1 MAAWTKASSLN
12 SHARLFHRN
21 AARGRG
27 TVLGHCACAPGA
39 KVSGDCS
46 EGMKTLAGRGAPCSD
61 RQPKLGLCVLCGL
74 PAAGKSTFA
83 RALALRLRRE
93 RGWAVGVLSYDDVL
107 PLTLLDGAGSQPRV
121 SIGSGRTGLQAASR
135 PGS

>member
-1 MAAWTKASSLN
+1 MMLVHS
-12 SHARLFHRN
+12 
-21 AARGRG
+21 
-27 TVLGHCACAPGA
+27 ACATGA
-39 KVSGDCS
+39 RVSVGRS
-46 EGMKTLAGRGAPCSD
+46 EDMKTAAAAGEVSVDPR
-61 RQPKLGLCVLCGL
+61 PKLALCVLCGL

-107 PLTLLDGAGSQPRV
+107 PPALPDDAGTLPRV
-121 SIGSGRTGLQAASR
+121 STERGRAGVQTRQKQWGCGLLTASR

>member
-1 MAAWTKASSLN
+1 M
-12 SHARLFHRN
+12 
-21 AARGRG
+21 
-27 TVLGHCACAPGA
+27 VLGHCACAPGA

-46 EGMKTLAGRGAPCSD
+46 KGMKTAAARGATRRD
-61 RQPKLGLCVLCGL
+61 GQPKLGLCVLCGL

-107 PLTLLDGAGSQPRV
+107 PLALPDCDGTQPRV
-121 SIGSGRTGLQAASR
+121 SIGWGRTGLQAR
-135 PGS
+135 PRR

>member
-1 MAAWTKASSLN
+1 M
-12 SHARLFHRN
+12 
-21 AARGRG
+21 
-27 TVLGHCACAPGA
+27 LGHCACAPSA

-46 EGMKTLAGRGAPCSD
+46 KGMKTAAGYGATRSD
-61 RQPKLGLCVLCGL
+61 GQRKLGLCVLCGL

-107 PLTLLDGAGSQPRV
+107 PLEHPDGAGTQPPV
-121 SIGSGRTGLQAASR
+121 SIEWGRTGLQALPRRWDCGWLKTSQDVLDPDQAV
-135 PGS
+135 PV